1 MTSSVA
7 TNDQSEV
14 IETLSSP
21 ATYGLPGAVKIERAE
36 THGAIVFLAGERAYK
51 LKRAVKYPYLDYST
65 PELRRRACR
74 AELEVNRRATPE
86 IYLGVNAVVR
96 EGGRLRLAAD
106 EPEGR
111 EPAGTVDW
119 VLVMRRFAET
129 DVLEQRRI
137 AGRLSAETM
146 RALAETIASFH
157 MTAEP
162 RRDFGGAKGL
172 STIVEEN
179 LTILEAMADRGADRG
194 AGAFDRARVDAL
206 ARLSWAELE
215 RVTPLLDRR
224 RADGLVRR
232 CHGDLHLNN
241 ICLIDG
247 RPRLFD
253 AIEFSEEFA
262 SIDVFYDLAFL
273 IMDLDRHGLR
283 PLANVVLNRYLERT
297 ADYDGLAV
305 LPLFLSCRA
314 AIRAH
319 VAVTRAEA
327 MHAGA
332 PPEEART
339 LLDRAI
345 AYLEPAPARALA
357 IGGVSGTGKTTVA
370 RAIAPSLGPCPGAVI
385 LRSDVTRKR
394 LMGVEETT
402 KLPQAAYTPEI
413 SERVFS
419 TLARTAGQVVA
430 AGHGVILD
438 AVYGEASERTAIEGV
453 MRRAGVRFD
462 GIWLEAPAHVLEAR
476 IGGRRGD
483 ASDATVDVLRQQ
495 LARIPKPATWAAI
508 DAGGPV
514 DAIAAE
520 IRKRIG
526 LAD

>member
-1 MTSSVA
+1 MTG
-7 TNDQSEV
+7 DQSAV
-14 IETLSSP
+14 IEALSDP
-21 ATYGLPGAVKIERAE
+21 ALYGLPAATKIERAE

-86 IYLGVNAVVR
+86 IYLGVNAVMR
-96 EGGRLRLAAD
+96 DDGRLRLAEG
-106 EPEGR
+106 EPEG
-111 EPAGTVDW
+111 AVDW
-119 VLVMRRFAET
+119 VLVMRRFAES
-129 DVLEQRRI
+129 DVLEQQRV

-146 RALAETIASFH
+146 RALAETIAGFH
-157 MTAEP
+157 ATAEP
-162 RRDFGGAKGL
+162 RPEFGGAKGMAV
-172 STIVEEN
+172 IIEEN
-179 LTILEAMADRGADRG
+179 VTILEGMADRGAG
-194 AGAFDRARVDAL
+194 FAFDRARVDAL

-215 RVTPLLDRR
+215 RVSPLLDRR

-253 AIEFSEEFA
+253 AIEFNEEFA

-297 ADYDGLAV
+297 VDYAGLAL

-332 PPEEART
+332 PPHEARA

-357 IGGVSGTGKTTVA
+357 IGGVSGTGKTTIA

-402 KLPQAAYTPEI
+402 KLPQSAYMPEV

-419 TLARTAGQVVA
+419 TLATVAEQIVA

-438 AVYGEASERTAIEGV
+438 AVYGEAAERMALEDV
-453 MRRAGVRFD
+453 MRRARVRFD

-495 LARIPKPATWAAI
+495 LACIPTPATWTAI
-508 DAGGPV
+508 DARGPV
-514 DAIAAE
+514 EQIADAIK
-520 IRKRIG
+520 RRIG
-526 LAD
+526 LAG